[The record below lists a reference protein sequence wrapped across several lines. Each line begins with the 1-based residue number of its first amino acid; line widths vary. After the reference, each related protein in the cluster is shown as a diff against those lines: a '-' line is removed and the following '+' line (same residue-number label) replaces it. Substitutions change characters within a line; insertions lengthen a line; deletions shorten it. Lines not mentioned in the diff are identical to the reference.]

1 MKKQVKKLVLAKET
15 LQTLNADLGSAL
27 GGSGTVLGTVLG
39 ALVIQF
45 LESGLLLLDV
55 DIGWRMVIVGQVL
68 IAAVVF
74 DVLFRRAT
82 GERVA

>member
-1 MKKQVKKLVLAKET
+1 M
-15 LQTLNADLGSAL
+15 AL
-27 GGSGTVLGTVLG
+27 SGGSGTVLGTVLG

-45 LESGLLLLDV
+45 LEGGLLLLDV

-82 GERVA
+82 GERLA